1 MEAQYGLAATAGLV
15 AALNPCGFALLPAY
29 LSFLVGD
36 GSDDRVGAIRRAVT
50 FTSAV
55 TVGFVTVF
63 GGFGLLAAPA
73 ADTVARNAPWVGI
86 AVGVLM
92 VVVGGWLVTG
102 RSVSLLIPRVGR
114 SAPVTRGFF
123 SMALFGAG
131 YALASLGCTIGPFL
145 ALVATSF
152 RAGSAGAGVGL
163 FVAYAGGMA
172 LLVGAAAGVVAVAD
186 AALVRRM
193 RRYAGTASRLGGA
206 LAMIAGGYVAWYG
219 WYELRVLAGGDPGD
233 PVVDVAGR
241 VQAALAAGVAA
252 LGPWWLTLAVGGA
265 VAIVLAARLVR
276 RRRRRPLLDSP
287 PAGASEETAVTR
299 ERRPGR

>member
-36 GSDDRVGAIRRAVT
+36 GSDDRVGAIRRAVI

-102 RSVSLLIPRVGR
+102 RSGVAAHPRVGR
-114 SAPVTRGFF
+114 SAPVTRGC
-123 SMALFGAG
+123 LDGAVRRR

-145 ALVATSF
+145 AIVATSLHAGSTGAGGAVRGVRGWDGAGGPRRPAWSPWRLPPWWAGCACR
-152 RAGSAGAGVGL
+152 RAGAPA
-163 FVAYAGGMA
+163 
-172 LLVGAAAGVVAVAD
+172 
-186 AALVRRM
+186 RRRWRCS
-193 RRYAGTASRLGGA
+193 RRRLR
-206 LAMIAGGYVAWYG
+206 AWYG
-219 WYELRVLAGGDPGD
+219 WYEVRGAGRRRSGD

-252 LGPWWLTLAVGGA
+252 LGPWWLSLAVGGA
-265 VAIVLAARLVR
+265 VAIVSQRGWCAGADGDSCWP
-276 RRRRRPLLDSP
+276 RRP
-287 PAGASEETAVTR
+287 
-299 ERRPGR
+299 RRHRKRRL